1 MNSLQ
6 HTLRASL
13 VFGGGAALLLLLF
26 FIHIGQG
33 QANISYSMII
43 DALISPNQSLEHQ
56 TLITLR
62 LPRAV
67 IAILAGGALAA
78 SGVIL
83 QTLTENPLAESS
95 TMGIHS
101 GAYFFLVAATIF
113 LPKGLQINSLLFTF
127 IGGAITALFVYR
139 ISGGKKGTPL
149 RMALAGMVVTL
160 MLSAFTGTMQL
171 FYENETAGLF
181 LWGAGS
187 LIQNNWDGVQF
198 AFPFIIISFLVLL
211 FMSRKL
217 NVLLLGDD
225 VAVSL
230 GEKTAV
236 TRFIAFIAA
245 IFLTAVIV
253 TVVGPIGFVGLVAPH
268 LMRLIGYRQHF
279 TLLLSSFLWGAVLL
293 LGADVVGRLI
303 DPTGAELPVGAVTA
317 MIGSPWLI
325 YLVYR
330 MMKSKQYMNDNGA
343 NAAGASSRYYSYKKV
358 IIISITLCIVTIALG
373 VTIGSNAYIESITN
387 VISGQLTQF
396 DKNMMMNLRLPRMLV
411 AAIAGAC
418 LAISG
423 LVFQGILRNPLA
435 DPSIIGISSGAGVG
449 ALTIMYVFPALP
461 GFFLPIGAFIGG
473 LLAVGIV
480 LFFSWK
486 SGFSPTAL
494 ALIGI
499 GISALG
505 SAIIQIFIVRANL
518 NVAAALTWL
527 SGSTYARGW
536 NHLENI
542 ILYPSLIL
550 IPIIFFLM
558 KQLDVL
564 VLGDDL
570 ATGLGQPVNKT
581 RLALIVLATLLA
593 SINIAAVGTIA
604 FLGLVAPHLARIVVG
619 MNHQRLFV
627 CSALF
632 GAILLSIADLLGR
645 TIAYPK
651 EIPSGLVVAVLGAP
665 YFLWLMRKSG
675 KKVG

>member
-1 MNSLQ
+1 M
-6 HTLRASL
+6 
-13 VFGGGAALLLLLF
+13 
-26 FIHIGQG
+26 
-33 QANISYSMII
+33 
-43 DALISPNQSLEHQ
+43 
-56 TLITLR
+56 
-62 LPRAV
+62 
-67 IAILAGGALAA
+67 
-78 SGVIL
+78 
-83 QTLTENPLAESS
+83 
-95 TMGIHS
+95 
-101 GAYFFLVAATIF
+101 
-113 LPKGLQINSLLFTF
+113 
-127 IGGAITALFVYR
+127 
-139 ISGGKKGTPL
+139 
-149 RMALAGMVVTL
+149 
-160 MLSAFTGTMQL
+160 
-171 FYENETAGLF
+171 
-181 LWGAGS
+181 
-187 LIQNNWDGVQF
+187 
-198 AFPFIIISFLVLL
+198 
-211 FMSRKL
+211 
-217 NVLLLGDD
+217 
-225 VAVSL
+225 
-230 GEKTAV
+230 
-236 TRFIAFIAA
+236 
-245 IFLTAVIV
+245 
-253 TVVGPIGFVGLVAPH
+253 
-268 LMRLIGYRQHF
+268 
-279 TLLLSSFLWGAVLL
+279 GAVLL

-423 LVFQGILRNPLA
+423 LVFQSILRNPLA

-494 ALIGI
+494 TLIGI

-550 IPIIFFLM
+550 VFIIFFLI

-593 SINIAAVGTIA
+593 SVNIAAVGTIA
-604 FLGLVAPHLARIVVG
+604 FLGLVAPHLAIIVVG

-675 KKVG
+675 KKVN

>member
-56 TLITLR
+56 TLIMLR

-83 QTLTENPLAESS
+83 QTLTKNPLAESS

-217 NVLLLGDD
+217 NILLLGDD

-230 GEKTAV
+230 GEK
-236 TRFIAFIAA
+236 
-245 IFLTAVIV
+245 TAVIV

-358 IIISITLCIVTIALG
+358 IIISITLCIVTITLG

-550 IPIIFFLM
+550 VFIIFFLI

-593 SINIAAVGTIA
+593 SVNIAAVGTIA

-675 KKVG
+675 KKVN